1 MRFSLFKGTHP
12 KPLGLIDLDQLANEI
27 RNPDKQTLETLFKI
41 RELTA
46 QLKDLSPESKH
57 FKERDRTKGQ
67 LKETLRSYSP
77 GGTFHTWKKGGNLIK
92 GSGIAILDYDHI
104 ESPETF
110 RDQMFEY
117 YPFFILS
124 FLSPSKDGVKFLV
137 RIPIVQ
143 SPDEFKQYYNTLFD
157 EFSVYPNLDP
167 SNSDITRFMFTSYD
181 PEILT
186 RPYDKAEVWDKKAP
200 PQPVVNY
207 TPINYDKDTLSKTQ
221 LHAYNIMN
229 RRFRNITSGE
239 RHPLVRG
246 LAVLMGGYVA
256 AGIYSEPEAVDILV
270 NMVRANSYLNAKAPK
285 YEKTIKS
292 AINYGINKGAT
303 VPKSY

>member
-1 MRFSLFKGTHP
+1 MKFSLFKGTHP
-12 KPLGLIDLDQLANEI
+12 KPLGLIDLDQLVNEI

-41 RELTA
+41 RELTKE
-46 QLKDLSPESKH
+46 LENLSPESEQ
-57 FKERDRTKGQ
+57 FKNKDRTKGE
-67 LKETLRSYSP
+67 LKETLRSYTP

-104 ESPETF
+104 KEPETF

-137 RIPIVQ
+137 KIPIVQ
-143 SPDEFKQYYNTLFD
+143 SPGEFKQYYSTLFD

-167 SNSDITRFMFTSYD
+167 SNSDITRLMFTSYD
-181 PEILT
+181 TEILV
-186 RPYDKAEVWDKKAP
+186 RPYNKAEVWDIKAT
-200 PQPVVNY
+200 PQPVVKH
-207 TPINYDKDTLSKTQ
+207 TPINYDKETLSKQQ

-239 RHPLVRG
+239 RHPRVRG
-246 LAVLMGGYVA
+246 LAILMGGYVA
-256 AGIYSEPEAVDILV
+256 AGLYSEPEAVDILI
-270 NMVRANSYLNAKAPK
+270 NMVRANSYLNAKAYK
-285 YEKTIKS
+285 YEATIKT
-292 AINYGINKGAT
+292 AIIYGINKGAT